1 MVSGHIYVMY
11 ILLQLKKMDTVGK
24 AQTDTKCRQT
34 LGFQS
39 TRLLRDRG
47 PEMDADCTWPCTPSR
62 SRRCQEW
69 LWLNQRTST
78 SNDLMNKYI
87 LMCLLSKIWSC
98 ILLHPKMQNAPSSE
112 LQGPKPPHWGGPAHW
127 GRGLTLLQLPG
138 VGRSALVTESPLADG
153 FHMTRQLRNTDLSA
167 MRTFY
172 ESKHPGGRQGHM

>member
-1 MVSGHIYVMY
+1 MVSGHIYVTY

-24 AQTDTKCRQT
+24 AQTDTKCRQM

-112 LQGPKPPHWGGPAHW
+112 LQGPKPPHWGGTRSLGKRADTVTAARGGSECSGHW
-127 GRGLTLLQLPG
+127 IPTSWWFPHDQTAKKYWLISDENFLW
-138 VGRSALVTESPLADG
+138 V
-153 FHMTRQLRNTDLSA
+153 
-167 MRTFY
+167 
-172 ESKHPGGRQGHM
+172 